1 VPALPAAT
9 AEAAHAV
16 RGLAAIRRLWRGE
29 MPLPEAFWTWAVTI
43 GFVVNAVTSVACYWL
58 LIADEPVWAL
68 VVGYLPSVPYN
79 IVAAVGVI
87 RSARRDDSD
96 PAFARF
102 ARLVIVPVMVLL
114 SVT

>member
-1 VPALPAAT
+1 MRGFGAL
-9 AEAAHAV
+9 
-16 RGLAAIRRLWRGE
+16 GRLWRGE
-29 MPLPEAFWTWAVTI
+29 LPLPEAFWTWAVTI
-43 GFVVNAVTSVACYWL
+43 GFIINGSTSVACYGL

-68 VVGYLPSVPYN
+68 VIGYLPSVPYN

-87 RSARRDDSD
+87 RSTRRSDAD

-102 ARLVIVPVMVLL
+102 ARVVIVPVMILL